1 MVIIGG
7 IGIAGLGVALHHQ
20 PCLQCAF
27 LPLGDQNGIVIL
39 DLIIRDPLSLQEGQ
53 NGRRL
58 AGAHARKQHAVGLI
72 VQCEGQRGGQH
83 DHNDA
88 DDDVRFFR
96 HLFQARLDRFPKLLY
111 LLAQPGLPPPSMLT
125 TDAVKFAVS
134 AVSRYRLILVSSE

>member
-20 PCLQCAF
+20 PCLQRAF

-58 AGAHARKQHAVGLI
+58 AGAHARKQHAVRLI
-72 VQCEGQRGGQH
+72 VQREGQCGGQY

-125 TDAVKFAVS
+125 TDAAKFAAS
-134 AVSRYRLILVSSE
+134 AISRYRLILVSSE